1 MKCSIMMHLIWVFS
15 VCKNTQKE
23 TVTDDELHGE
33 YYMYEIM
40 IHTSNT
46 FNNSDMNFY
55 AKYVDKMLS
64 RLRC

>member
-1 MKCSIMMHLIWVFS
+1 MQNMLI
-15 VCKNTQKE
+15 
-23 TVTDDELHGE
+23 E
-33 YYMYEIM
+33 YYMPETM
-40 IHTSNT
+40 IHTSKT